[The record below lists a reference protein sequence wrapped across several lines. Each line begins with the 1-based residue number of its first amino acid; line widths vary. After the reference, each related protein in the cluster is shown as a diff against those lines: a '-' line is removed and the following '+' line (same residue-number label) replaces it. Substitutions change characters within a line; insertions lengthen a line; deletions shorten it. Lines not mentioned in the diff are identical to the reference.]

1 MIFHSLVYLIFLPVV
16 LAIYWSLSRQWQN
29 VFLIGASYVF
39 YGWEHP
45 WFLLPLWA
53 STLVD
58 YGCARAMD
66 QWPQQ
71 RRLFLL
77 ISVCGSL
84 ALLGTFKYANFVLDN
99 VDALLTELGSRPLQV
114 VLRLALPVGISFYT
128 FQSIG
133 YVVDVYRRRIPA
145 ERNLIKYALYVTFFP
160 QLVAGPIER
169 AGHMLPQYSKPRQF
183 NAELWRGA
191 LGLMLW
197 GFFKKVVVAD
207 NVAIV
212 ANKIFALSSP
222 SFPVLWAGALAFTVQ
237 IYADFSAYTDIA
249 RGTARLLGFE
259 LMQNFMHPY
268 IATSPSD
275 FWRRWHISLS
285 TWMRDYVYIPLGG
298 SRCGVLRNSFNLFAT
313 FLISGLWHGAS
324 WNFVL
329 WGAYWGTLLLIE
341 RAWTAVR
348 PMSRLPWLAKVAGTF
363 ALACIGWLFFRERDF
378 GQLIHDLTLSP
389 LAATKRDW
397 AIGFYFVQLICL
409 YSLPLAIHLLFT
421 GIFPNWNPELRLPE
435 RRRFVFETA
444 VGIVLF
450 MGILTLRSLTTSD
463 FIYFQF

>member
-1 MIFHSLVYLIFLPVV
+1 MIFHSLTFVVFLAVV
-16 LAIYWSLSRQWQN
+16 LAIYWSLSRSGQN
-29 VFLIGASYVF
+29 LFLIGASYVF

-58 YGCARAMD
+58 YGCALAMD
-66 QWPQQ
+66 RWPE
-71 RRLFLL
+71 RRRVFLL

-84 ALLGTFKYANFVLDN
+84 LLLGTFKYANFALDN
-99 VDALLTELGSRPLQV
+99 LDALLLEAGKAPLHV
-114 VLRLALPVGISFYT
+114 ALRFALPVGISFYT

-133 YVVDVYRRRIPA
+133 YVVDVYRRRVPA
-145 ERNLIKYALYVTFFP
+145 ERSLSKYALYVTFFP

-169 AGHMLPQYSKPRQF
+169 AGHMLPQYSSPRHF
-183 NAELWRGA
+183 NADLWRSA

-197 GFFKKVVVAD
+197 GFFKKVVIAD

-222 SFPVLWAGALAFTVQ
+222 SFPVLWAGVLAFTVQ

-259 LMQNFMHPY
+259 LMQNFLHPY
-268 IATSPSD
+268 IATSPAD

-298 SRCGVLRNSFNLFAT
+298 SRRSAARNSFNLLAT

-329 WGAYWGTLLLIE
+329 WGAYWGSLLLIE
-341 RAWTAVR
+341 RGWSVL
-348 PMSRLPWLAKVAGTF
+348 SLNIKIPWVAQVIGTF
-363 ALACIGWLFFRERDF
+363 VLACIGWLLFRERDF
-378 GQLIHDLTLSP
+378 GQLIHDFSLSP
-389 LAATKRDW
+389 ITASKRDW
-397 AIGFYFVQLICL
+397 AIGLYFVELTCL
-409 YSLPLAIHLLFT
+409 YSLPLAIHLFFT
-421 GIFPNWNPELRLPE
+421 GIEPSWNLEVRLPE
-435 RRRFVFETA
+435 RTRLAFQTA
-444 VGIVLF
+444 IGIILF

>member
-1 MIFHSLVYLIFLPVV
+1 MIFHSLVYVVFLLIV
-16 LAIYWSLSRQWQN
+16 LATYWSLSRRWQN
-29 VFLIGASYVF
+29 VFLLVASYVF

-58 YGCARAMD
+58 YSCALGMERWPHRRRA
-66 QWPQQ
+66 
-71 RRLFLL
+71 FLL
-77 ISVCGSL
+77 VSVCGSL
-84 ALLGTFKYANFVLDN
+84 ALLATFKYANFVLDN
-99 VDALLTELGSRPLQV
+99 LDVLLAEFGAHPLHV
-114 VLRLALPVGISFYT
+114 ALRLALPVGISFYT

-133 YVVDVYRRRIPA
+133 YVVDVYRAQVPA
-145 ERNLIKYALYVTFFP
+145 ERSLMKYALYVTFFP

-169 AGHMLPQYSKPRQF
+169 ASHMLPQYSDHRYF
-183 NAELWRGA
+183 NAELWRSA

-197 GFFKKVVVAD
+197 GYFKKVVIAD

-222 SFPVLWAGALAFTVQ
+222 SFPVLWAGVLAFTVQ

-259 LMQNFMHPY
+259 VMRNFLHPY
-268 IATSPSD
+268 IATSPAD

-285 TWMRDYVYIPLGG
+285 TWMRDYLYIPLGG
-298 SRCGVLRNSFNLFAT
+298 SRCSPTRNSFNLVAT
-313 FLISGLWHGAS
+313 FAISGLWHGAS
-324 WNFVL
+324 WNFVMWGFYWGFL
-329 WGAYWGTLLLIE
+329 LLAERGWGALGWEKTI
-341 RAWTAVR
+341 
-348 PMSRLPWLAKVAGTF
+348 PWLVKVSGTF
-363 ALACIGWLFFRERDF
+363 ALACIGWLMFRERDI

-389 LAATKRDW
+389 FLSSKRDW
-397 AIGFYFVQLICL
+397 AMGLYFALMVCI
-409 YSLPLAIHLLFT
+409 YSLPLAIHLFFS
-421 GIFPNWNPELRLPE
+421 GIFPRWNPEFELPE
-435 RRRFVFETA
+435 RGRFAVET
-444 VGIVLF
+444 VLGIVLF